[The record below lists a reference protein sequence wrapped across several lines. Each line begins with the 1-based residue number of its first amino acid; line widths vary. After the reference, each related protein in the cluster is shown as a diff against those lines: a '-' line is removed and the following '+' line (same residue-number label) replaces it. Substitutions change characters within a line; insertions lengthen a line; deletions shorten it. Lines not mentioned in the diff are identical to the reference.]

1 MYQVV
6 VFYTASSSTPYAT
19 FPRYIDAKRCKEEL
33 AKRDGLKAKV
43 VRL

>member
-33 AKRDGLKAKV
+33 ARDGLKAKV